1 MSSKR
6 TCACHTVAES
16 HLQVSDGARGEHEK
30 STFMAAFLEGLKLRS
45 CGFDEQLCLP
55 QLDHSIALP
64 RVGAP
69 FGPDQHGNRSS
80 QGHFFAEAP
89 MLVPS

>member
-1 MSSKR
+1 VSSKR

-16 HLQVSDGARGEHEK
+16 HLQVRDGARGDHEK
-30 STFMAAFLEGLKLRS
+30 STFMPPVLVQLKLRS

-55 QLDHSIALP
+55 QLDHGIELP

-69 FGPDQHGNRSS
+69 FGPHQRGNRSS

-89 MLVPS
+89 KLVPS